1 MSWSRLPDRV
11 RQEGSTPRAYE
22 NLDED
27 DDFPVHSPQ
36 STWRKGSPSEFSGFL
51 SIFGFTDWFWTI
63 LKI

>member
-27 DDFPVHSPQ
+27 DDFPVHSQHGVREVLPN
-36 STWRKGSPSEFSGFL
+36 FL
-51 SIFGFTDWFWTI
+51 NIFGFTDWFWTI